1 MARVLAGGY
10 LLGTGAHPPCAP
22 PWEKEHAMAGEKV
35 TITYC
40 SG

>member
-1 MARVLAGGY
+1 MARALTGGY
-10 LLGTGAHPPCAP
+10 FLGTGAHPTCAP
-22 PWEKEHAMAGEKV
+22 HRDKEHAMAGEKV